1 MIRVVRLS
9 TALLAITLVSG
20 CATSRYCMGDQ
31 PYQQAIT
38 IPALTGTPDLHLP
51 ESQAAL
57 RVPEVAADSLP
68 YGRLITDADGDAK
81 ALCLDSP
88 PRLAEL
94 PPKPEEP
101 AAEKAEPSAES

>member
-1 MIRVVRLS
+1 MIRVVRIS

-38 IPALTGTPDLHLP
+38 IPALKGTPDLQLP

-57 RVPEVAADSLP
+57 RVPELASEGVP
-68 YGRLITDADGDAK
+68 YGRLISDEDGDEK

-94 PPKPEEP
+94 PPKPDES
-101 AAEKAEPSAES
+101 AVEKAEPSAES